1 MKTQRVV
8 LLASAACFLLR
19 LVWILRVPDVDMDAY
34 GHFVVARTLLHDP
47 WNLSAHWVWLPLYH
61 YLLVGIVALHG
72 TFGTARM
79 LASVAS
85 ALLPLVVFRYA
96 AGGDG
101 RVAVLAA
108 VGCAVAALPNV
119 LGVSAQQ
126 EALFALLVLSSAWCI
141 DRKRTLAASA
151 FLAAACLVRYEA
163 WGAFGLLAAQTVLS
177 RRFSRFLPRPF
188 RDPLPVAL
196 LALPAA
202 AILGFVL
209 WHRVV
214 DGRFFAFLE
223 ELYRYTH
230 AQRGALSRGP
240 VFDALYFPVLLPL
253 LLFGPAVILVALGA
267 SGACRPGWILPLG
280 IYLFLLMSYLG
291 KGSLGGGRYYGS
303 LAPFV
308 CWAMAEGACRV
319 APRRFA
325 LATSI
330 VLVSLLATTGI
341 AFVRLHAEADG
352 ARDELARAVA
362 RTQREP

>member
-19 LVWILRVPDVDMDAY
+19 FLWILRVPDVDMDAY

-61 YLLVGIVALHG
+61 YVLTALIALHG
-72 TFGTARM
+72 TFGMARV
-79 LASVAS
+79 LASLAS
-85 ALLPLVVFRYA
+85 ASLPLIVHRYA
-96 AGGDG
+96 ADGDG
-101 RVAVLAA
+101 RVAALAA

-141 DRKRTLAASA
+141 DRRRTLAASA
-151 FLAAACLVRYEA
+151 LLAAACLVRYEA
-163 WGAFGLLAAQTVLS
+163 WGAFGLLVAQTLLS
-177 RRFSRFLPRPF
+177 RRFPRLLPRPF
-188 RDPLPVAL
+188 REPLPLAL

-209 WHRVV
+209 WHRAV

-230 AQRGALSRGP
+230 AQRGTLSRGP
-240 VFDALYFPVLLPL
+240 VFDTLYFPVLLPL
-253 LLFGPAVILVALGA
+253 LLFGPAVILAVLGA
-267 SGACRPGWILPLG
+267 PGACRPGWILPMG
-280 IYLFLLMSYLG
+280 IYLFLLASYLG

-308 CWAMAEGACRV
+308 CWAIAEGARRV
-319 APRRFA
+319 ATRRFA
-325 LATSI
+325 LASWL
-330 VLVSLLATTGI
+330 VLFSLVATTGI
-341 AFVRLHAEADG
+341 AFVRLHAEAEG
-352 ARDELARAVA
+352 AREELARAVA
-362 RTQREP
+362 RVAG